1 MPVPPIQSVPTLA
14 ELGSLREPARTASTG
29 DATGFAALVGD
40 QLANVQ
46 ALDHEAASESR
57 AVATGTSSDLAGALV
72 SVERADL
79 ALQLTTQL
87 RNKAVEAY
95 QEIMRMQV

>member
-1 MPVPPIQSVPTLA
+1 MAVPPVQSVSTLPGVGGLA
-14 ELGSLREPARTASTG
+14 GPAPAPGSAG
-29 DATGFAALVGD
+29 GTGFAGIVGA
-40 QLANVQ
+40 QLENVQ
-46 ALDHEAASESR
+46 ALEQDAAAQSR
-57 AVATGTSSDLAGALV
+57 AVATGTSNDLAAALV

-95 QEIMRMQV
+95 QEVLRMQV

>member
-1 MPVPPIQSVPTLA
+1 MPIPPVQSVPTLPS
-14 ELGSLREPARTASTG
+14 LGGLDAPATSNPAG
-29 DATGFAALVGD
+29 AAGFGKLVGE

-46 ALDHEAASESR
+46 QLDQQAAAQSQ
-57 AVATGTSSDLAGALV
+57 AVATGMSNDLAGALV

-95 QEIMRMQV
+95 QEVMRMQV

>member
-1 MPVPPIQSVPTLA
+1 MAITPVPSVPTLPGIGGIERPQA
-14 ELGSLREPARTASTG
+14 PANDGGAGFGRLVGEQLGRVHELEQNASQQSRAL
-29 DATGFAALVGD
+29 ATGMSD
-40 QLANVQ
+40 
-46 ALDHEAASESR
+46 
-57 AVATGTSSDLAGALV
+57 DLAGALV

-95 QEIMRMQV
+95 QEVMRMQV

>member
-1 MPVPPIQSVPTLA
+1 MIGPVQSIPTLPGLPGL
-14 ELGSLREPARTASTG
+14 EQVAS
-29 DATGFAALVGD
+29 AKSPSSAGFGELVGEHLS
-40 QLANVQ
+40 QLQ
-46 ALDHEAASESR
+46 ALEQDAASQAQ
-57 AVATGTSSDLAGALV
+57 AVATGASADLAGALL

-95 QEIMRMQV
+95 QEVMRMQV